1 MKRRVVVT
9 GLGAVTCNGIGKDS
23 FWEAIKSGKSG
34 IKKISSFDPSEF
46 PCQIA
51 GEVVDFKP
59 TEYISKKDLRH
70 MDRFSQFGVVRSIE
84 VVKDMFSGKCKGFAF
99 LEMEGHEARAAIAGL
114 NGKTFEGNTLKVKY
128 EVAKGK
134 GRRR

>member
-1 MKRRVVVT
+1 MKKVFVGSLPPT
-9 GLGAVTCNGIGKDS
+9 ATEES
-23 FWEAIKSGKSG
+23 
-34 IKKISSFDPSEF
+34 ISSLF
-46 PCQIA
+46 
-51 GEVVDFKP
+51 
-59 TEYISKKDLRH
+59 SK
-70 MDRFSQFGVVRSIE
+70 FGVVRSIE

-99 LEMEGHEARAAIAGL
+99 LEMEGHEARAAIDGL